1 MPDLKKASIYA
12 YYEGAARDVGR
23 NAGATIIIHT
33 PEHNGW
39 FWFIP
44 LPGDKASIG
53 VVGDPAL
60 LFTGRGDD
68 PLATFEEEIERC
80 PGIAQRLATAT
91 RTSGAY
97 VTSDF
102 SYHSRRMAGE
112 GWVLVGDA
120 FGFVD
125 PVYSAG
131 VMLAMKSA
139 EFAAD
144 AIHDGLGA
152 ADVSAEKLGVFA
164 PKLLAGMH
172 LIRQLVHAFYDEEFS
187 FARFHR
193 EHPEHDDQ
201 LVQLL
206 TGDVFDIDAAE
217 MFDAIREQIHLPS
230 PIELESCG

>member
-1 MPDLKKASIYA
+1 MENRRWLAKATS
-12 YYEGAARDVGR
+12 GNPRR
-23 NAGATIIIHT
+23 TRKT
-33 PEHNGW
+33 
-39 FWFIP
+39 
-44 LPGDKASIG
+44 SIG

-60 LFTGRGDD
+60 RFTGRGDD

-91 RTSGAY
+91 RISGAY

-144 AIHDGLGA
+144 VVGRATGEWHGPLLSGYGVHLVYIHDRIEPPMPAFEAVEDQLRQDWVNERRREMADTFFTELLDSYEVVIEQPDEASRAA
-152 ADVSAEKLGVFA
+152 AD
-164 PKLLAGMH
+164 
-172 LIRQLVHAFYDEEFS
+172 
-187 FARFHR
+187 
-193 EHPEHDDQ
+193 
-201 LVQLL
+201 
-206 TGDVFDIDAAE
+206 
-217 MFDAIREQIHLPS
+217 
-230 PIELESCG
+230 ELR